1 MLEERLLK
9 ILIREILNEENVK
22 LRTPK
27 GYGAS
32 HPVVNRKPFM
42 TNLGT
47 RDQKEPDL
55 KKKTKKSKPVK
66 VSKVFDEDIIE
77 EYESILEELIYGKAI
92 H

>member
-1 MLEERLLK
+1 
-9 ILIREILNEENVK
+9 
-22 LRTPK
+22 
-27 GYGAS
+27 
-32 HPVVNRKPFM
+32 M